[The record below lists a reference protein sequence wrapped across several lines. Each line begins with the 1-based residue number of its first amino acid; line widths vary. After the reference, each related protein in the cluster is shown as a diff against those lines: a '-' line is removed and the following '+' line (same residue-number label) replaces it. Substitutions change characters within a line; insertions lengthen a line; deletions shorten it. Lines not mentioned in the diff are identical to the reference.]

1 MKKYFLHITII
12 LLFSCK
18 KEEGCMDPL
27 ATNYNSDATVENGDC
42 TYNPISIN
50 INFSQTV
57 NQNPIVLN
65 EMIYTNEA
73 NDNYSIQTVR
83 YLISNIYLHATDTS
97 VLIKNVHFIDID
109 NPESSSIIV
118 NDIIDKNYTQ
128 ISFTMGLIENENQTN
143 LYLNEVFFPSFVWP
157 EFLGGGYH
165 YMQLEG
171 DYNNLFLGYATHT
184 GPTNGIDYS
193 FTKNFNI
200 STNIQD
206 GSSITI
212 NMEINNWYS
221 NPNTVNLYDGIM
233 DNSNIQ
239 AQLQENGIT
248 DVFSIDISK

>member
-1 MKKYFLHITII
+1 MKKYFLCLMII
-12 LLFSCK
+12 FFFSCK
-18 KEEGCMDPL
+18 KKEGCMDPL
-27 ATNYNSDATVENGDC
+27 AANYNSNATIENGDC
-42 TYNPISIN
+42 TYNLISIN

-57 NQNPIVLN
+57 NQDPLVLN

-73 NDNYSIQTVR
+73 NDNFSVQTVR
-83 YLISNIYLHATDTS
+83 YLISNIFLHSSDTS
-97 VLIKNVHFIDID
+97 VLIKNVHFVDVD
-109 NPESSSIIV
+109 NQESSSIIV

-128 ISFTMGLIENENQTN
+128 ISFTMGLLENENQTH
-143 LYLNEVFFPSFVWP
+143 LYLNEDFVPSFVWP

-193 FTKNFNI
+193 FTKNFDI
-200 STNIQD
+200 TTNIQD

-221 NPNTVNLYDGIM
+221 NPNVVNLYSGIM
-233 DNSNIQ
+233 QNSNIQ

-248 DVFSIDISK
+248 DVFSIVISK